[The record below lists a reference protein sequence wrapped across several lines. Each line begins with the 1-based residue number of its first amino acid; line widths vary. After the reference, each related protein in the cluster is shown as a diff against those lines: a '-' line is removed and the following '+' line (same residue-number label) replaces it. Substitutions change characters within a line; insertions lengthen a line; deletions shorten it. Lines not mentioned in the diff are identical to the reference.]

1 MLHDSSRDYTYFRL
15 DSQTGSIYT
24 ASVFDREKKVSYLLE
39 VKSVD
44 GSESARPGKHGKP
57 NSGKRQMSVTGMIL
71 PGFISENRS
80 LKCKIRY
87 SLPFFQV
94 YL

>member
-1 MLHDSSRDYTYFRL
+1 M

-24 ASVFDREKKVSYLLE
+24 ASVFDREKKGSYLLE

-57 NSGKRQMSVTGMIL
+57 NSGKRQMSVTSMIL
-71 PGFISENRS
+71 PGLVKQKNRK
-80 LKCKIRY
+80 L
-87 SLPFFQV
+87 
-94 YL
+94 